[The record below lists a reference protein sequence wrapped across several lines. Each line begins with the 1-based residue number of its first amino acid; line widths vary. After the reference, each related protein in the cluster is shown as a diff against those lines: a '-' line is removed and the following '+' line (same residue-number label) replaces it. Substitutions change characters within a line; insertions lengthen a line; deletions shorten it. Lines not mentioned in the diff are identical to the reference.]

1 MAHGTVKFFKPD
13 KGWGAITSPDLP
25 DGFDA
30 WVHFSAIEM
39 DGYRSLNAG
48 DPVEFDYEPVEQ
60 DSFPVR
66 RDPRPEALANTLHG
80 IVPAS
85 QHRDRLRLAHSPARA
100 SAHAR
105 ACRFSPEQSKA
116 SGSVAPH

>member
-25 DGFDA
+25 DGSDA

-48 DPVEFDYEPVEQ
+48 DPVEFDYEPAGQ
-60 DSFPVR
+60 DSFRFVATRVR
-66 RDPRPEALANTLHG
+66 KL
-80 IVPAS
+80 
-85 QHRDRLRLAHSPARA
+85 
-100 SAHAR
+100 
-105 ACRFSPEQSKA
+105 
-116 SGSVAPH
+116 

>member
-1 MAHGTVKFFKPD
+1 MAHGAVKFFKPD

-48 DPVEFDYEPVEQ
+48 DSVEVDYEPVEQ
-60 DSFPVR
+60 DSLRFVATLVR
-66 RDPRPEALANTLHG
+66 KL
-80 IVPAS
+80 
-85 QHRDRLRLAHSPARA
+85 
-100 SAHAR
+100 
-105 ACRFSPEQSKA
+105 
-116 SGSVAPH
+116 

>member
-25 DGFDA
+25 DGSGA

-48 DPVEFDYEPVEQ
+48 DPHGERHEPAVE
-60 DSFPVR
+60 S
-66 RDPRPEALANTLHG
+66 
-80 IVPAS
+80 AS
-85 QHRDRLRLAHSPARA
+85 KRSCSPTN
-100 SAHAR
+100 
-105 ACRFSPEQSKA
+105 P
-116 SGSVAPH
+116 G